1 MYKSISAPLHIVWLA
16 TNQCNAR
23 CLHCSSNSAHP
34 APDELLTAEVF
45 HLLDDLSDCGV
56 LDLAVSGGEPLLRK
70 DVFDVIA
77 YARNRGFTVGIGS
90 NGSTI
95 TSTVLDALLKVDI
108 NRLQVS
114 LDGPETEHDALRR
127 WPGLFARATKAISLA
142 VQHGVRTHVCCTINR
157 LNAAS
162 LEPLTRIVTELGVKR
177 LNFSRFIPTGRGNDS
192 LDLSPLEWREV
203 VATVNNLRRKSKPQL
218 DIVSHLA
225 QEVLLDETLANIE
238 VFRGCGAGHNQACV
252 SFDGTVFPCVLLPIS
267 IGNIR
272 QQPFRELWR
281 DSHVINTLQARSTLK
296 GQCGNC
302 ALKQSCG
309 GCRAVAYAKTG
320 DYLASDSRCWI

>member
-34 APDELLTAEVF
+34 APDELVTTEVF
-45 HLLDDLSDCGV
+45 HLLDDLSECGV
-56 LDLAVSGGEPLLRK
+56 LDLAISGGEPLFRK
-70 DVFDVIA
+70 DIFEVIA
-77 YARNRGFTVGIGS
+77 YAKNRGFTVGIGS

-114 LDGPETEHDALRR
+114 LDGPETEHDTLRR
-127 WPGLFARATKAISLA
+127 WPGLFARATQAISLA
-142 VQHGVRTHVCCTINR
+142 VQRGVRTHVCCTINR

-162 LEPLTRIVTELGVKR
+162 LGTLTRLVTELGAKR
-177 LNFSRFIPTGRGNDS
+177 LNFYRFIPTGRGNDS
-192 LDLSPLEWREV
+192 LDLSPLEWREI
-203 VATVNNLRRKSKPQL
+203 VATVNNLKLKNKPQL

-225 QEVLLDETLANIE
+225 QEVLLDETLANVE

-252 SFDGTVFPCVLLPIS
+252 SLDGTVFPCVLLPIP

-281 DSHVINTLQARSTLK
+281 DSPVISALQARSNLK